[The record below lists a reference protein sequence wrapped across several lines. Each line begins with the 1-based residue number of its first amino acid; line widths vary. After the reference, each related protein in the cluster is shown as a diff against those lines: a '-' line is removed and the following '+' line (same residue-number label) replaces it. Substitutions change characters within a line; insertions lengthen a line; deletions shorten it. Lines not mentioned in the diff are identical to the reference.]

1 MSSDNNRQVDE
12 ETLHNLEYGVDGT
25 LDRDAGD
32 DLEYDADSDLER
44 AVWTALRT
52 VEDPELPVSI
62 VDLGLVYDVA
72 IQDGAAEIDLTLTY
86 SGCPGQE
93 MIVND
98 AAAAVQAVDGIDDA
112 TVTVVYSPQ
121 WSVDRITEHGRQKLG
136 EFGLAIPGDTAQ
148 TDPDC
153 HD

>member
-1 MSSDNNRQVDE
+1 MSSDNDDNRRVDD
-12 ETLHNLEYGVDGT
+12 ETLP
-25 LDRDAGD
+25 
-32 DLEYDADSDLER
+32 DLEYDADDDLER

-62 VDLGLVYDVA
+62 VDLGLIYDVA
-72 IQDGAAEIDLTLTY
+72 VHDGDAEIDLTVTY

-93 MIVND
+93 MIVDD

-121 WSVDRITEHGRQKLG
+121 WSVDRITEHGREKLG
-136 EFGLAIPGDTAQ
+136 EFGLAIPGDTGQ
-148 TDPDC
+148 PDPDC